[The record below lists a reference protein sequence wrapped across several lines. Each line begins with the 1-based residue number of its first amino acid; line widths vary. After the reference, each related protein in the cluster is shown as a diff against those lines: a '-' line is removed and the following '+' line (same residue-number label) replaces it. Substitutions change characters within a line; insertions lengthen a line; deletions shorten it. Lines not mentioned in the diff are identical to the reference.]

1 MNQNFKTKKYQN
13 GLYAQEKVTFD
24 KDQSQEREI
33 QKKFP
38 IEDESLPG
46 SEIFHC
52 PVGSKTY
59 NQA

>member
-1 MNQNFKTKKYQN
+1 MDFMLRKRSHSIKINLRKEKFKKIFLLN
-13 GLYAQEKVTFD
+13 
-24 KDQSQEREI
+24 I
-33 QKKFP
+33 P

-59 NQA
+59 N